1 MMNYNEIANLAIQNN
16 WSIKTSSTKP
26 ITSLYN
32 PDATYE
38 ILIANK
44 GSLSEVSV
52 KKRTSVI
59 SDIVLEGPTIV
70 NDRDLLHYVKKYIDQ
85 YSNMPQDVI
94 GGGGY

>member
-1 MMNYNEIANLAIQNN
+1 MMNYNEIAQLAIQNN
-16 WSIKTSSTKP
+16 WSIKSSSSKP

-38 ILIANK
+38 IMISNK
-44 GSLSEVSV
+44 GSLSEISV

-70 NDRDLLHYVKKYIDQ
+70 NDRDLLRYVQRFIEQ
-85 YSNMPQDVI
+85 YSNMPQDI
-94 GGGGY
+94 MGGGY